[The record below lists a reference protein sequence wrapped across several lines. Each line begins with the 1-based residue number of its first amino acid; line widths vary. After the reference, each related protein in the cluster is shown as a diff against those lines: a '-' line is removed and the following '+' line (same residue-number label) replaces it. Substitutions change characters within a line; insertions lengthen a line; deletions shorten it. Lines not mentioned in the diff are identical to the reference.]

1 MGSSRQR
8 PRQPREPTAS
18 PASIPGHADRR
29 LDPGPPRPSVT
40 SSAGSRAGVAP
51 GGPLGWSIG
60 RVAVSHEPAGL
71 GEAAAGRDT
80 TVPDVLRSSGR
91 PLDASLRQDME
102 ARLGADFADVRVH
115 SDAAAQRSAAEV
127 GARAYTS
134 GNHVVIGQG
143 SGDRHT
149 FAHELTHVIQ
159 QRSGAVAGTDHG
171 AGLKISD
178 PDDHFERE
186 AAETATRV
194 MSVHVP

>member
-1 MGSSRQR
+1 M
-8 PRQPREPTAS
+8 
-18 PASIPGHADRR
+18 
-29 LDPGPPRPSVT
+29 
-40 SSAGSRAGVAP
+40 SSAGPRADVAP
-51 GGPLGWSIG
+51 GQALSWSIG
-60 RVAVSHEPAGL
+60 RVAVSHRGAEPAGL
-71 GEAAAGRDT
+71 GEAEAGRNT
-80 TVPDVLRSSGR
+80 TVPDVLRSPGR

-115 SDAAAQRSAAEV
+115 SDAAAQRSAADV

-143 SGDRHT
+143 GGDRHT

-171 AGLKISD
+171 AGLKVSD
-178 PDDHFERE
+178 PDDRFERE

-194 MSVHVP
+194 MSSHAP